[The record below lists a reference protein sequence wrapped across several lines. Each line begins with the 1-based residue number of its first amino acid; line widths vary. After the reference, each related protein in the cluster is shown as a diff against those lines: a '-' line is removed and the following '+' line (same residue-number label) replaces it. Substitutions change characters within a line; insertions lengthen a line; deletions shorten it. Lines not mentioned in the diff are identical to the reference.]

1 MAGLI
6 DLELLHASCSL
17 DRTIGGLATT
27 QDLGLGAL
35 LVCFLSLP
43 LHQHV
48 LAARVGVVTALSLRG

>member
-27 QDLGLGAL
+27 QDLGAL
-35 LVCFLSLP
+35 LIFFLSLP